1 MTATVAGVTFI
12 LTFLL
17 NRDGLITKIILRRR
31 RKNQLF
37 LDLMTMHI
45 GNHMEDDDAKLELGF
60 ETIQN
65 HLNWK
70 KENIRKRAD
79 KLIQCGIIYT
89 DDTAG
94 IYRLTDKGLQK
105 YHEIKSNYGM

>member
-1 MTATVAGVTFI
+1 MLLISAAYAAVNSLVGYVLALYWQVSMSGMTATVAGVTFI

-31 RKNQLF
+31 RKNQFF

-70 KENIRKRAD
+70 KK
-79 KLIQCGIIYT
+79 IYVNVP
-89 DDTAG
+89 
-94 IYRLTDKGLQK
+94 I
-105 YHEIKSNYGM
+105 S